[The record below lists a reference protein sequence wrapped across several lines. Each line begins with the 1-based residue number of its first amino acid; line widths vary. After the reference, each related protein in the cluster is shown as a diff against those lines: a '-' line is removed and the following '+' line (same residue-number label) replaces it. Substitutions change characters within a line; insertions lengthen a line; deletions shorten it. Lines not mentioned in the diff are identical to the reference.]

1 MKVILLQDV
10 KSKGKKDDIITVS
23 DGYARNFL
31 LPKGL
36 AMEATPKN
44 LNDIRL
50 KKANEAHVAAE
61 NLEQAEEMAEKINN
75 TTLTLKIRAGEGGR
89 TFGSVTA
96 KEIAEGAGEQAGLS
110 IDKKKIVLS
119 DPIKAVGTYDV
130 AVKLHPEVSA
140 NLKVIIEAL

>member
-10 KSKGKKDDIITVS
+10 KSKGKKDEIINVS

-31 LPKGL
+31 LPQKL
-36 AMEATPKN
+36 ALEATPKN
-44 LNDIRL
+44 LNDIKL

-61 NLEQAEEMAEKINN
+61 NRDQAEKLAKKIEE

-96 KEIAEGAGEQAGLS
+96 KEIAEGAEEQASLS
-110 IDKKKIVLS
+110 IDKKKIVLP
-119 DPIKAVGTYDV
+119 DPIKAVGEYDV
-130 AVKLHPEVSA
+130 TIKLHPEINA
-140 NLKVIIEAL
+140 KLKVIIEAL

>member
-23 DGYARNFL
+23 DGYARNYL
-31 LPKGL
+31 LPQHL

-61 NLEQAEEMAEKINN
+61 NREQAENLAQKIGK
-75 TTLTLKIRAGEGGR
+75 TTITLKIRAGEGGR

-96 KEIAEGAGEQAGLS
+96 KEIAEGAEEQAGLS
-110 IDKKKIVLS
+110 IDKKKIVLA
-119 DPIKAVGTYDV
+119 DPIKAVGEYHV

-140 NLKVIIEAL
+140 ELRVIIEAL